1 MTVQEALVGKKNEKK
16 SVKERVFRR
25 FHTFIEEFFVN
36 STNAYFGLNLTKTV
50 FLIHLFCA

>member
-25 FHTFIEEFFVN
+25 FHTFTEKIFVN
-36 STNAYFGLNLTKTV
+36 STNRLAKILAYFVLNLTKTV
-50 FLIHLFCA
+50 F